1 MTTTTPTLQVPYLD
15 LGRARRRIAA
25 PLAERWQ
32 RILEDSAFVLGP
44 EVRELERGF
53 AAFLEVADCAGV
65 ANGTDALVLALRAL
79 DLGAG
84 DEVIVPAFS
93 FFATAEAVLLA
104 GGVPVFADVDAA
116 TFNLDPADA
125 AARVTARTAGII
137 GVHLYG
143 RPFEVDAVLGICER
157 HGLWLVEDAAQAHG
171 ARYGGRRVGGLGRLA
186 TWSFYPTKNL
196 GCFGD
201 GGAVTGNDRELVERV
216 RRLANHGQSSRY
228 HHVEVG
234 MNSRLDS
241 LQAAVL
247 NCRLPLLEGD
257 NARRRELACRYHGGL
272 AGAGDLALP
281 PADPP
286 GSLSV
291 YHQLAVRTSRR
302 DALMRHLAE
311 RGVGSSIHYPSP
323 LHQQPA
329 LRGTAAALETPA
341 TEAIAGELPAATA
354 AAAEVL
360 CLPIFPELADEEVD
374 AVCAAVREFFAHV

>member
-1 MTTTTPTLQVPYLD
+1 MTATTAVKVPYLD
-15 LGRARRRIAA
+15 LSRARRRIAA

-32 RILEDSAFVLGP
+32 RILEQSAFVLGP

-53 AAFLEVADCAGV
+53 ADFLGVEACAGV

-79 DLGAG
+79 GVGPG

-104 GGVPVFADVDAA
+104 GGVPVFADIEAA
-116 TFNLDPADA
+116 TFNLDVADA
-125 AARVTARTAGII
+125 AARITGRTVGIV

-143 RPFEVDAVLGICER
+143 RPFDLGGALRLCER

-171 ARYGGRRVGGLGRLA
+171 ARYDGRRVGGFGRLA

-216 RRLANHGQSSRY
+216 RRLANHGQSGRY
-228 HHVEVG
+228 HHVELGV
-234 MNSRLDS
+234 NSRLDS

-247 NCRLPLLEGD
+247 NCRLPLLEAD
-257 NARRRELACRYHGGL
+257 NARRRELACRYYGGL

-286 GSLSV
+286 GSLSI
-291 YHQLAVRTSRR
+291 YHQLTVRTAQR

-311 RGVGSSIHYPSP
+311 RGVGASIHYPSP
-323 LHQQPA
+323 LHRQPA
-329 LRGTAAALETPA
+329 LQGTAAVG
-341 TEAIAGELPAATA
+341 GELPVATA

-360 CLPIFPELADEEVD
+360 CLPMFPELADEEVA
-374 AVCAAVREFFAHV
+374 AVCEAVRGFFG